1 MLRLQKIEKD
11 LLINRDN
18 LLAQIHE
25 MSAQADDSHIKLQ
38 QTQQANKDLDLRVR
52 MLHTQLVQMNPG
64 LVEEQKQLIVDL
76 QTKVKV
82 VEKELA
88 LVSKKTLDDMKVMQN
103 DKERLQGLLENRQ
116 MDGEVS
122 QQVSDLTIH

>member
-1 MLRLQKIEKD
+1 
-11 LLINRDN
+11 
-18 LLAQIHE
+18 
-25 MSAQADDSHIKLQ
+25 
-38 QTQQANKDLDLRVR
+38 

-103 DKERLQGLLENRQ
+103 DKERL
-116 MDGEVS
+116 
-122 QQVSDLTIH
+122 